1 MNVVPMTPITSV
13 KVCQNV
19 PLDSTYKDTINFMS
33 ATAQVAYFTGKAKYT
48 FTNLTPVRL
57 QNTLRLPVTADNLYD
72 CNYIMF
78 QNANFADKWF
88 YAFIKD
94 IHFINVNMSE
104 IEIELDVIQTW
115 WFDIVLHP
123 SFVEREHSRGDEIGS
138 NLIAENL
145 ELGDYIARDFDATN
159 TLGGSSIVVAATVD
173 SDGTNVTGGT
183 YCGIYSG
190 LYFSVFSDYSGVNTM
205 IETLTKANKSDAI
218 VAIFQMPTAMVG
230 NLGDMAKTYEISKT
244 KNFSDI
250 DGYKPRN
257 NKLYTYP
264 FNFLYVTNLN
274 GNAAEFHYEY
284 FSDGSCTFLLAGD
297 MSCNPQVFIAPTN
310 YKGVPTNYNEKMVLD
325 GYPQCAFTTDSFK
338 AWLAQ
343 NGASTAVNA
352 LGSAFTTA
360 VGVAT
365 LNPMALASGT
375 LGIAGTLAKISE
387 TVSLPRQA
395 HGSTGSSASFA
406 VGIKDFAFMH
416 MTIRREYAEII
427 DEYFDMYGYA
437 THRVKIPAIN
447 NRPSWNYV
455 KTIDCKITG
464 SVPFDDMDKIRSIFD
479 SGITF
484 WHGDWV
490 GDYTRNNKN

>member
-19 PLDSTYKDTINFMS
+19 PLDSTYKDTLDFFNAI
-33 ATAQVAYFTGKAKYT
+33 AQAAYFTSKAKYT
-48 FTNLTPVRL
+48 FTKLAPVRL
-57 QNTLRLPVTADNLYD
+57 QNALRLPVNADNLYD
-72 CNYIMF
+72 CNYVMF
-78 QNANFADKWF
+78 QNANFAEKWF

-94 IHFINVNMSE
+94 IHFINVNMCEVE
-104 IEIELDVIQTW
+104 IEIDVIQTW
-115 WFDIVLHP
+115 WFDITLKP
-123 SFVEREHSRGDEIGS
+123 SFVEREHVLNDEIGN

-159 TLGGSSIVVAATVD
+159 TLGGSSIVVAATTD
-173 SDGTNVTGGT
+173 SEGTNVTGGT

-190 LYFSVFSDYSGVNTM
+190 LYFSVFNSYSGVNQM
-205 IETLTKANKSDAI
+205 IETLTSANKSDAI

-230 NLGDMAKTYEISKT
+230 NIGDMAKSYDISKS
-244 KNFSDI
+244 KNHSDI

-257 NKLYTYP
+257 NKLFTYP

-284 FSDGSCTFLLAGD
+284 FSGPTCTFLLTGD
-297 MSCNPQVFIAPTN
+297 MSCNPQVFLAPQN

-325 GYPQCAFTTDSFK
+325 GYPQCAYNTDSFK

-343 NGASTAVNA
+343 NGASTAVSV

-360 VGVAT
+360 VGVASA
-365 LNPMALASGT
+365 NPVATVSGALS
-375 LGIAGTLAKISE
+375 IAGTLAKISE
-387 TVSLPRQA
+387 TVSLPPQA

-416 MTIRREYAEII
+416 MTIRREYAELI
-427 DEYFDMYGYA
+427 DNYFDMYGYA
-437 THRVKIPAIN
+437 VHKVKVPALRS
-447 NRPSWNYV
+447 RPSWNYV
-455 KTIDCKITG
+455 KTIDCKIIG
-464 SVPFDDMDKIRSIFD
+464 SVPFADMDKIRSIFD
-479 SGITF
+479 NGITF